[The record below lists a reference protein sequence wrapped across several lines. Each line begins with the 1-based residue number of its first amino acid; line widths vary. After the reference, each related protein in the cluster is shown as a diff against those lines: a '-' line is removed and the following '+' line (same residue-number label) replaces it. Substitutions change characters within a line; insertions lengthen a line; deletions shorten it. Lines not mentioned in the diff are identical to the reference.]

1 MKNLLAALGPI
12 IYRNGPTVAAEWFW
26 LARPFSLTAAAV
38 PVLFGSALAFNDD
51 AFSLEPFLAML
62 LASLLIQAATNMF
75 NEFYDE
81 QRGLD
86 TAGSVGI
93 AGSIVGGRI
102 KARSV
107 LVGALFC
114 YTLALVFSIYLVYVG
129 GWPILILGCLSA
141 LGGYVYSAGPR
152 PIAYT
157 PASEATVFIFMGLLI
172 VVITYGVQANA
183 YPAYVPLAAVPIGAL
198 VAAILLANNVRDL
211 KSDRRGGRNTLPVA
225 VGRQGGI
232 LVYRCLLL
240 TPYLTVGALILVGLV
255 PPASGLAVLSLPLTL
270 RLWRGIS
277 STTIPDRLDAVVKGT
292 AGLHAVFGLLYTI
305 GVLIP
310 L

>member
-1 MKNLLAALGPI
+1 M
-12 IYRNGPTVAAEWFW
+12 AEWFW

-38 PVLFGSALAFNDD
+38 PVLFGSALAFNDGM
-51 AFSLEPFLAML
+51 FSFGPFLGML

-93 AGSIVGGRI
+93 AGSIVGGRM

-114 YTLALVFSIYLVYVG
+114 YTLALFFSIYLVYAG
-129 GWPILILGCLSA
+129 GWPVLVLGCLSA

-157 PASEATVFIFMGLLI
+157 PASEATVFVFMGLMI
-172 VVITYGVQANA
+172 VVITYGVQANS
-183 YPAYVPLAAVPIGAL
+183 YPLYVPLAAIPIGAL

-211 KSDRRGGRNTLPVA
+211 ESDRRGGRNTLPVA
-225 VGRQGGI
+225 FGRQGGI
-232 LVYRCLLL
+232 LVYRALLL
-240 TPYLTVGALILVGLV
+240 AAYLAAGTLILFNLVPLAGGLV
-255 PPASGLAVLSLPLTL
+255 VLSLPLAL
-270 RLWRGIS
+270 KLWRGIS
-277 STTIPDRLDAVVKGT
+277 ATTIPERLDAVVKGT
-292 AGLHAVFGLLYTI
+292 AGLHAVFGLLYAT
-305 GVLIP
+305 GVLSPI
-310 L
+310 

>member
-1 MKNLLAALGPI
+1 M
-12 IYRNGPTVAAEWFW
+12 AEWFW
-26 LARPFSLTAAAV
+26 LARPFSLTAAAI
-38 PVLFGSALAFNDD
+38 PVFFGSALALRDG
-51 AFSLEPFLAML
+51 AFAPGPFVAML

-93 AGSIVGGRI
+93 AGSIVGGRM

-107 LVGALFC
+107 LLGALAC
-114 YTLALVFSIYLVYVG
+114 YTLALLFSLYLVYVG
-129 GWPILILGCLSA
+129 GWPVLVLGCLSA

-157 PASEATVFIFMGLLI
+157 PASEATVFVFMGLLI

-183 YPAYVPLAAVPIGAL
+183 YPLYVPLAAVPIAAL

-211 KSDRRGGRNTLPVA
+211 ESDRRGGRNTLPVA
-225 VGRQGGI
+225 LGRRGGI
-232 LVYRCLLL
+232 LIYRGLLL
-240 TPYLTVGALILVGLV
+240 GAYLAAGALILTGLV
-255 PPASGLAVLSLPLTL
+255 PVAGGLVALSLPLAL

-277 STTIPDRLDAVVKGT
+277 KTTIPERLDPVVKGT
-292 AGLHAVFGLLYTI
+292 AGLHAVFGLLYTA
-305 GVLIP
+305 GVLLP

>member
-1 MKNLLAALGPI
+1 MTSTKAA
-12 IYRNGPTVAAEWFW
+12 TVAEWFW

-38 PVLFGSALAFNDD
+38 PVLFGTALAYEDGV
-51 AFSLEPFLAML
+51 FSWGPFLAML
-62 LASLLIQAATNMF
+62 FASLLIQAATNMF

-93 AGSIVGGRI
+93 AGSIVQGRLD
-102 KARSV
+102 ARSV
-107 LVGALFC
+107 LIGALFC
-114 YTLALVFSIYLVYVG
+114 YTVALFLGLYLVYVG
-129 GWPILILGCLSA
+129 GWPILLLGCLSA

-152 PIAYT
+152 PVAYT
-157 PASEATVFIFMGLLI
+157 PASEATVFVFMGLVI
-172 VVITYGVQANA
+172 VVITYGVQADL
-183 YPAYVPLAAVPIGAL
+183 YPLSVPLAAVPIGAL

-211 KSDRRGGRNTLPVA
+211 ESDRRGGRNTLPIA
-225 VGRQGGI
+225 LGRMGGVF
-232 LVYRCLLL
+232 VYRGLLL
-240 TPYLTVGALILVGLV
+240 GPYISVVALVVLGLV
-255 PPASGLAVLSLPLTL
+255 PPGALLAALSLALVP

-277 STTIPDRLDAVVKGT
+277 ATTNPDRLDPIVKGT
-292 AGLHAVFGLLYTI
+292 AGLHAVFGLLYTA